1 MGVIVHKETERK
13 TELSD
18 RIAADLRA
26 RAKMESQDDP
36 DLVEDSDYVR
46 DYKKTGNFSWFWAVL
61 IIGALIS
68 AVLIVTI

>member
-18 RIAADLRA
+18 RIAADLRS

-46 DYKKTGNFSWFWAVL
+46 DYKKTGSHSWVWIVL
-61 IIGALIS
+61 IVGALIS
-68 AVLIVTI
+68 AALIVTI

>member
-18 RIAADLRA
+18 RIAADLRT
-26 RAKMESQDDP
+26 RAKLESQDDP

-46 DYKKTGNFSWFWAVL
+46 DYKKTGNFSWIWAVL
-61 IIGALIS
+61 VVGALIS
-68 AVLIVTI
+68 AVLIITM

>member
-18 RIAADLRA
+18 RIAADLRN

-46 DYKKTGNFSWFWAVL
+46 DYKKTGNFSWVWVVL
-61 IIGALIS
+61 VIGALIS

>member
-18 RIAADLRA
+18 RIAADLRT
-26 RAKMESQDDP
+26 RAKLESQDDP

-46 DYKKTGNFSWFWAVL
+46 DYKKTGKFSWFWFVL
-61 IIGALIS
+61 IVGALIS
-68 AVLIVTI
+68 TVLIIIS